1 MDFNDITLIIII
13 LWILSEIILALIK
26 HSGSKS
32 SDLTDKNSLRII
44 WITIAIS
51 TFFGGFIGSTRSG
64 HIYGFE
70 YISKIIG
77 LVLIA
82 SGIVFRWTAIITLR
96 KFFTVDV
103 AILSD
108 HRIVKK
114 GMYKFMR
121 HPAYSGSL
129 LSFVGLGIFWCNW
142 LSFLVIF
149 LPIFAAFSY
158 RINVE
163 EKALIKN
170 FGEEYINYSK
180 ETKKLLPKIY

>member
-1 MDFNDITLIIII
+1 
-13 LWILSEIILALIK
+13 
-26 HSGSKS
+26 
-32 SDLTDKNSLRII
+32 
-44 WITIAIS
+44 
-51 TFFGGFIGSTRSG
+51 
-64 HIYGFE
+64 
-70 YISKIIG
+70 
-77 LVLIA
+77 
-82 SGIVFRWTAIITLR
+82 
-96 KFFTVDV
+96 
-103 AILSD
+103 
-108 HRIVKK
+108 
-114 GMYKFMR
+114 MR